1 MDYSDANFGKMQ
13 EEAVRRVME
22 MQQRSR
28 SAVGGDRQPT
38 PPPQKD
44 PPNDIFGGLL
54 GGIKLDEEKALIALL
69 IYNCCWGLH
78 ICFCKRFCRL
88 QSLFFFI

>member
-28 SAVGGDRQPT
+28 SAVGGDRQTT

-69 IYNCCWGLH
+69 IYILHKNGADIKLLLGLAY
-78 ICFCKRFCRL
+78 L
-88 QSLFFFI
+88 LL